1 MDAVK
6 YVLLLYMLITECYW
20 NGIRGSGNKQI
31 LDARHSELFLEEAY
45 WDQTLQYEHL
55 GEHFQDE
62 DVADAFCAIVNAK
75 RLASPSTACT
85 FRNHL
90 ITPNAF
96 SVQSSIC
103 ICMSM
108 KWWMIWLR

>member
-31 LDARHSELFLEEAY
+31 LDARHSELFLEEAC

-62 DVADAFCAIVNAK
+62 EVANAFCAIVNAK
-75 RLASPSTACT
+75 RLTAPSTACM
-85 FRNHL
+85 FQNHL
-90 ITPNAF
+90 ITPMLSLSGHLSA
-96 SVQSSIC
+96 C
-103 ICMSM
+103 A
-108 KWWMIWLR
+108 